1 MKFFF
6 KMQSIQ
12 NFQILKKKDKFHTFV
27 ARILYV
33 ARLARPDILGYIS
46 YLTTVVNKPSEG
58 DEEKLKKLIGYLLFT
73 LNLTYKISKHSRN
86 KDNSIDINV
95 YIDSSH
101 GLHADMR
108 GRTGIIIKLGKATI
122 FARSIKQKYN
132 SKSSAETELYGV
144 SEYWTKY
151 WLQYMSEKHN
161 KINLFLDNKST
172 IIMILT
178 GKCVGRN
185 TRHIHIRNF
194 FVKQFVDDG
203 TIKLVYMPS
212 EGLIVD
218 LLTKNSKTQKIH

>member
-1 MKFFF
+1 
-6 KMQSIQ
+6 
-12 NFQILKKKDKFHTFV
+12 
-27 ARILYV
+27 
-33 ARLARPDILGYIS
+33 
-46 YLTTVVNKPSEG
+46 
-58 DEEKLKKLIGYLLFT
+58 
-73 LNLTYKISKHSRN
+73 
-86 KDNSIDINV
+86 
-95 YIDSSH
+95 
-101 GLHADMR
+101 MR

-144 SEYWTKY
+144 SEEISQAIWTKY
-151 WLQYMSEKHN
+151 WLQDMGEKVN

-212 EGLIVD
+212 EDLFVD
-218 LLTKNSKTQKIH
+218 LLTKAMQGEKLKRFTNHLMYE